1 MLSYEIVGLDKLV
14 KKYGK
19 GAKPIIRDVTRGI
32 GEELVKALA
41 HYPGPVVYPVQWVSP
56 AQRAAYFAKRRKH
69 GLGPYVRN
77 SDPFSERLGPSW
89 ATEERGEVNTVVGTR
104 VSYAP
109 WVQSAKEQQPMHRAT
124 GWVTDEQAIEEVRAS
139 GAAERILDDALGKW

>member
-1 MLSYEIVGLDKLV
+1 MLSFEIVGLERLV
-14 KKYGK
+14 AKYGK
-19 GAKPIIRDVTRGI
+19 GAKPIIRDVTRGV

-41 HYPGPVVYPVQWVSP
+41 EYPGPVQYPVQWVSP
-56 AQRAAYFAKRRKH
+56 AQRAAYFAKRK

-109 WVQSAKEQQPMHRAT
+109 WVQDAKRQQPMHKAT
-124 GWVTDEQAIEEVRAS
+124 GWVTDEEAIEQVQRS
-139 GAAERILDDALGKW
+139 GAAERILSDALGKW